1 MIPRLFKSRQA
12 AYNGRMQRAI
22 PRTFDRLLVPL
33 AAGILVLALA
43 AAVWTIT
50 LRERSNRRLYLE
62 YDVYKAMTALTDLV
76 RAQSISADDIG
87 NVRGFGLYAQDGTAI
102 TVYGSAP
109 VSMDPAA
116 QSMSPSRFSLGD
128 DSATMIRMLGGD
140 LPGRH
145 MMMNNFERGMRN
157 RGQTPAPAPAPGIG
171 PFQPAPDRLPAMA
184 YIEYATGGF
193 KAEQAVLLGVA
204 AIATIALG
212 LLYGVII
219 VMNAR
224 YADARQREAKD
235 RELLE
240 LGQAARTIA
249 HEIKNPLGVI
259 RIQCGLLKRGA
270 DEATLAG
277 LLVIDDEALR
287 LADLAERIRAYLK
300 SDDEHLES
308 LPARS
313 FVESFVARYSG
324 SIDSQIEMDSD
335 VRVMANGA
343 RLVEALDN
351 IVANA
356 MEASA
361 AAEERPVLEAQ
372 VRQRHV
378 RIAILDRGPG
388 IAEEHVER
396 IFEPFFTTKARG
408 SGLGLALAKKNIEA
422 SGGAV
427 RYERRAGGG
436 SAFVVTVPV
445 AAGA

>member
-1 MIPRLFKSRQA
+1 M
-12 AYNGRMQRAI
+12 
-22 PRTFDRLLVPL
+22 PL
-33 AAGILVLALA
+33 AAGILVLALT

-62 YDVYKAMTALTDLV
+62 YDVYKALTALTDLV
-76 RAQSISADDIG
+76 RAQSISTDDIK
-87 NVRGFGLYAQDGTAI
+87 NVRGFGLYGPDGAAI

-109 VSMDPAA
+109 ASMD
-116 QSMSPSRFSLGD
+116 QSAPMMPPSRFSLGD
-128 DSATMIRMLGGD
+128 ESATMIRMLGGD
-140 LPGRH
+140 LPGRR
-145 MMMNNFERGMRN
+145 MMMNNYERGMHN
-157 RGQTPAPAPAPGIG
+157 RGQPPATGAAPNIG
-171 PFQPAPDRLPAMA
+171 PFVPGAEGLPAIA

-219 VMNAR
+219 MMNAR
-224 YADARQREAKD
+224 YADARQREARD

-277 LLVIDDEALR
+277 LSVIDDEAIR
-287 LADLAERIRAYLK
+287 LADLAERIRSYLK
-300 SDDEHLES
+300 SDDAPQDSIEAGPFLES
-308 LPARS
+308 
-313 FVESFVARYSG
+313 FIARYSG
-324 SIDSQIEMDSD
+324 SVESTIDVGPDIHLA
-335 VRVMANGA
+335 ANKS
-343 RLVEALDN
+343 RLIEALDN

-356 MEASA
+356 LEASQTDG
-361 AAEERPVLEAQ
+361 EKPVIEAQ
-372 VRQRHV
+372 VRQRQL
-378 RIAILDRGPG
+378 RIAIMDRGPG
-388 IAEEHVER
+388 IATENAGR

-422 SGGAV
+422 CGGTV
-427 RYERRAGGG
+427 RYEQRAGGG
-436 SAFVVTVPV
+436 SVFTIALPV
-445 AAGA
+445 SVEA

>member
-1 MIPRLFKSRQA
+1 
-12 AYNGRMQRAI
+12 MQRAI

-33 AAGILVLALA
+33 AAGILVLALT

-87 NVRGFGLYAQDGTAI
+87 NVRGFGLYAQNGTAI

-109 VSMDPAA
+109 ASMDPAA
-116 QSMSPSRFSLGD
+116 QSMPPSRFSLGD

-140 LPGRH
+140 LPGRR

-157 RGQTPAPAPAPGIG
+157 RGQTPAPVPGLL
-171 PFQPAPDRLPAMA
+171 QRALDRLPAIA

-193 KAEQAVLLGVA
+193 RAEQAVLLGVA
-204 AIATIALG
+204 AIATMALG

-224 YADARQREAKD
+224 YADARQRETRD

-259 RIQCGLLKRGA
+259 RIQCGLLRRGA

-277 LLVIDDEALR
+277 LSVIDDEALR
-287 LADLAERIRAYLK
+287 LADLAERIRSYLK
-300 SDDEHLES
+300 SDDEHRES
-308 LPARS
+308 LPARP

-324 SIDSQIEMDSD
+324 SIDSMIDMDSD
-335 VRVMANGA
+335 VHLTANRA

-356 MEASA
+356 LEASA
-361 AAEERPVLEAQ
+361 AAGEKPMLEAQ

-388 IAEEHVER
+388 IAEEHVAR

-436 SAFVVTVPV
+436 SAFVITVPV